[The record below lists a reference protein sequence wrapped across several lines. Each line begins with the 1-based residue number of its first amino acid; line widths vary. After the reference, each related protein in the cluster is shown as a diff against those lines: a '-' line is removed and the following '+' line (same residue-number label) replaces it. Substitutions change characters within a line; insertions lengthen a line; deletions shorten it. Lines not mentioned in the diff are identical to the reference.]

1 MLQYY
6 KQKGLAEPH
15 ANNLY
20 SDFITDFITD
30 CIVKDENGSAKL
42 EDTYKRFKDWWKD
55 SQTGK
60 APNRKDMKISLE
72 NNGYQYHRENHW
84 DDEYIGK

>member
-1 MLQYY
+1 MKMVLLNW
-6 KQKGLAEPH
+6 KTP
-15 ANNLY
+15 
-20 SDFITDFITD
+20 I
-30 CIVKDENGSAKL
+30 
-42 EDTYKRFKDWWKD
+42 KRFKDWWKD